1 MGNLDLTDLY
11 NPNGIKAVLVY
22 SSNHFVE
29 LGDDQGFQ
37 ELPKRIE
44 LWGMLDGQLMKIK
57 GWNKTSV
64 AMYT

>member
-1 MGNLDLTDLY
+1 MSDLTLSDLQ

-29 LGDDQGFQ
+29 LNDGQGFQ
-37 ELPKRIE
+37 ELNKRIE
-44 LWGMLDGQLMKIK
+44 LWGIVDGLLMKIK